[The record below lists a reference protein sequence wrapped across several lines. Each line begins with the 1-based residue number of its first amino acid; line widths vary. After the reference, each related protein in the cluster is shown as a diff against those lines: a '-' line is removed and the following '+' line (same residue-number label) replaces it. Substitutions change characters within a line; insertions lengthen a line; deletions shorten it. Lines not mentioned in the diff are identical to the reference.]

1 VPTQNRFARFP
12 FWKRAAKAES
22 GQDNRLTFTDQ
33 ALFLALRATGEE
45 AVMQCAWVYEHP
57 VDIDG
62 LRRFH
67 QNFGYGLAGRRIEP
81 SPLPFGRHRWVSSL
95 GPPTGIDFAPPRP
108 RSELSDWLDERAQLP
123 IDPQWGPAWHFGVQP
138 FTDGSTAVTMV
149 GSHCIGDGGGAFLTV
164 FEAVVGLKRDLGYP
178 PPLSRTLPQ
187 AILTDAKETLQGL
200 PEVARTVAEAA
211 RQARKRKR
219 DNATADNAQGS
230 AAVRPDPGH
239 DDELV
244 VPPAITVFI
253 DAADWDA
260 RAAALGG
267 NSYALSAGIAAKLA
281 QRIGRVR
288 AADGMVTLNV
298 PINDRTLEDTRA
310 NAVTLGDITV
320 DPTDV
325 TADLSGLR
333 LAIRESLQNR
343 KVSPDEALK
352 LLPLI
357 PFLPKRAVRKTADAM
372 FNFADLPVSCSNL
385 GELPAE
391 IGRADGTDA
400 EFVYARGVDGAVTR
414 KFLEERRGLLTV
426 ISARVNGQL
435 MVAIIAYRPGAEN
448 TKPELR
454 ELAAKVLAEFE
465 LTGIID

>member
-1 VPTQNRFARFP
+1 
-12 FWKRAAKAES
+12 
-22 GQDNRLTFTDQ
+22 
-33 ALFLALRATGEE
+33 
-45 AVMQCAWVYEHP
+45 MQCAWVYEHP
-57 VDIDG
+57 VDMDG

-95 GPPTGIDFAPPRP
+95 GPPTGIDFGEHPRP
-108 RSELSDWLDERAQLP
+108 RSELSDWLDERAALP
-123 IDPQWGPAWHFGVQP
+123 IDPEWGPAWHFGVQS

-164 FEAVVGLKRDLGYP
+164 FEAVHGVKRDLGYP
-178 PPLSRTLPQ
+178 PPLSRTRPR
-187 AILTDAKETLQGL
+187 AILADATETLRGL
-200 PEVARTVAEAA
+200 PEVARTVAEGI

-219 DNATADNAQGS
+219 DNATASTSSGS
-230 AAVRPDPGH
+230 EVVRHHSDRDG
-239 DDELV
+239 ELV
-244 VPPAITVFI
+244 VPPAITVFL
-253 DAADWDA
+253 DAAEWDA

-288 AADGMVTLNV
+288 ASDGMVTLNV

-325 TADLSGLR
+325 TTDLGDLR
-333 LAIRESLQNR
+333 LAIRESLQAR
-343 KVSPDEALK
+343 KELPDETLK

-357 PFLPKRAVRKTADAM
+357 PLLPKRAVRKTADAL

-385 GELPAE
+385 GELPAD

-414 KFLEERRGLLTV
+414 EFLEERRGLLTV
-426 ISARVNGQL
+426 ITARVNGRIT
-435 MVAIIAYRPGAEN
+435 VAVIAYRPGTEN

-454 ELAAKVLAEFE
+454 ELAAKTLAEFE

>member
-1 VPTQNRFARFP
+1 M
-12 FWKRAAKAES
+12 
-22 GQDNRLTFTDQ
+22 
-33 ALFLALRATGEE
+33 RATGEE
-45 AVMQCAWVYEHP
+45 AVMQCAWLYEHP
-57 VDIDG
+57 VDLEG

-67 QNFGYGLAGRRIEP
+67 RNFGYGLAGRRIEP

-95 GPPTGIDFAPPRP
+95 GPPVGIDFVEHPRP
-108 RSELSDWLDERAQLP
+108 REELSDWLDERAQLP
-123 IDPQWGPAWHFGVQP
+123 IDPQWGPAWHLGVLP
-138 FTDGSTAVTMV
+138 LTDGSTAVTMV

-164 FEAVVGLKRDLGYP
+164 FEAVNGVNRDLGYP
-178 PPLSRTLPQ
+178 PPLSRTRSR
-187 AILTDAKETLQGL
+187 AILTDARETVQGL
-200 PEVARTVAEAA
+200 PEVARTVAEAV

-219 DNATADNAQGS
+219 DS
-230 AAVRPDPGH
+230 ASSGAPAPRDVAGRH

-244 VPPAITVFI
+244 VAPAITVFV
-253 DAADWDA
+253 DAAEWDA

-267 NSYALSAGIAAKLA
+267 NSYALSAGFAAKLA

-288 AADGMVTLNV
+288 AVDGMVTLNV

-320 DPTDV
+320 DPTNV
-325 TADLSGLR
+325 TSDLTALR
-333 LAIRESLQNR
+333 LAIRESLKAR
-343 KVSPDEALK
+343 KDSPDEALK

-385 GELPAE
+385 GELPAD

-400 EFVYARGVDGAVTR
+400 EFVYVRGVDGAVTR
-414 KFLEERRGLLTV
+414 GFLEARRGLLTV
-426 ISARVNGQL
+426 ISARVNGRL
-435 MVAIIAYRPGAEN
+435 SLAIIAYRPGAEN